1 MSHYV
6 LVQAPRKKS
15 FYVICN
21 DVDECLSVVEKET
34 GTAPVG
40 TRVTM
45 LRSTGGGVLDVLSAW
60 RVEKRGQ
67 ARRYAIN
74 SSKISE
80 GDVLHLK
87 LERLPVYDSPHTSA
101 GRRTSQ
107 LVTVRKIATDGRLIV
122 RLKGKKPGY
131 NTATISADRSEMSGQ
146 GPAGKRPFRYLILNI
161 EKAT

>member
-1 MSHYV
+1 M
-6 LVQAPRKKS
+6 LVQPPRKKS
-15 FYVICN
+15 FYVICG
-21 DVDECLSVVEKET
+21 DVDQCLAVVDDET
-34 GTAPVG
+34 STAPVG

-67 ARRYAIN
+67 ARRYTIN

-80 GDVLHLK
+80 GDALRLK

-107 LVTVRKIATDGRLIV
+107 LVTVRKIASDGRLIV

-131 NTATISADRSEMSGQ
+131 NSATISADRSEMSGQ
-146 GPAGKRPFRYLILNI
+146 GPAGKHPFRYLILDV
-161 EKAT
+161 EQVT